1 MFTSRDLGRF
11 LYSLFNVL
19 EVIGIVAAI
28 VIAIIASVVCYHI
41 KPQWM
46 QKRRW
51 LVPVPALVVLF
62 VFLVIPYF
70 LQKERDAQRQQE
82 LQQARAERAAWRKQY
97 YEPAKAR
104 FDQLCQNAG
113 EKIYLTADNVDGI
126 LLLKVRGD
134 DEKYQSNRYNPR
146 KDQMW
151 EDAAVESGWFRNG
164 YIDGFLP
171 YAMHNF
177 QGSSGYKYVDVLQK
191 DNSII
196 RYSGDWQI
204 TIDHP
209 FHIEP
214 NPRHPARY
222 AVTYENDVSWEN
234 RKHWI
239 AGTTIKVID
248 TQTNTLMAEKTMYV
262 FVPELGYSKFE
273 QNPNPWGR
281 GKRCDPDENPYRQR
295 TATFVLKVLFP
306 PSQPQ
311 TEDAK

>member
-1 MFTSRDLGRF
+1 MFTSRDLGQF

-46 QKRRW
+46 QKHRW
-51 LVPVPALVVLF
+51 LVPVPVLIVLF

-82 LQQARAERAAWRKQY
+82 LQQARAERAAWRKQD

-113 EKIYLTADNVDGI
+113 EKIYRTADNVDGI

-134 DEKYQSNRYNPR
+134 DEKYQDNSYNPL

-151 EDAAVESGWFRNG
+151 ENAALPSEFDREE
-164 YIDGFLP
+164 YIGSFLP
-171 YAMHNF
+171 DW
-177 QGSSGYKYVDVLQK
+177 SGVHYDYIDVLQK
-191 DNSII
+191 DGSIT
-196 RYSGDWQI
+196 RYSGDWHM
-204 TIDHP
+204 TDKP
-209 FHIEP
+209 FNQEI
-214 NPRHPARY
+214 NPSHPARY

-239 AGTTIKVID
+239 AGTTIKIID
-248 TQTNTLMAEKTMYV
+248 TKTNTLMAEKTMYV

-281 GKRCDPDENPYRQR
+281 GERCPRESEFEQQ
-295 TATFVLKVLFP
+295 TTSFVKKVLIS
-306 PSQPQ
+306 PSFKPE
-311 TEDAK
+311 TTK

>member
-1 MFTSRDLGRF
+1 MFTSRDLGQF
-11 LYSLFNVL
+11 LYSLFNIL

-46 QKRRW
+46 QKHRW
-51 LVPVPALVVLF
+51 LVPVPALIVLF

-70 LQKERDAQRQQE
+70 LQKEQDAQRQQE

-97 YEPAKAR
+97 YDPAKAR

-113 EKIYLTADNVDGI
+113 EKIYRTADNVDGI

-134 DEKYQSNRYNPR
+134 DEKYQNYSYNPR

-151 EDAAVESGWFRNG
+151 EDAAVESDWFRNG

-171 YAMHNF
+171 YTMRNF
-177 QGSSGYKYVDVLQK
+177 QSSSGYTYVDVLQK

-204 TIDHP
+204 TSNHP
-209 FHIEP
+209 FHTEL
-214 NPRHPARY
+214 NPKFPARY
-222 AVTYENDVSWEN
+222 AVTYENDISWEN

-248 TQTNTLMAEKTMYV
+248 TKTKELMAEKTMYA
-262 FVPELGYSKFE
+262 FVPELGYSKYE

-281 GKRCDPDENPYRQR
+281 GQRCPSENSYEQR
-295 TATFVLKVLFP
+295 TATFILKVLL
-306 PSQPQ
+306 PSSQLE
-311 TEDAK
+311 TTK

>member
-1 MFTSRDLGRF
+1 MFTSRDLGQF

-28 VIAIIASVVCYHI
+28 VIAIIASVVCYHL

-46 QKRRW
+46 QKHRW
-51 LVPVPALVVLF
+51 LVPVPALIVLF

-70 LQKERDAQRQQE
+70 LQKEWDAQRQQE

-113 EKIYLTADNVDGI
+113 EKIYRTADNVDGI

-134 DEKYQSNRYNPR
+134 DEKYQSNRYNPL

-151 EDAAVESGWFRNG
+151 EDAAVESESRREN
-164 YIDGFLP
+164 YIKSFLP
-171 YAMHNF
+171 SRSNVFY
-177 QGSSGYKYVDVLQK
+177 SYVDVLQK
-191 DNSII
+191 DQSVT
-196 RYSGDWQI
+196 RYMAWSKNGSWIVDKQ
-204 TIDHP
+204 TNPHP
-209 FHIEP
+209 
-214 NPRHPARY
+214 RARY
-222 AVTYENDVSWEN
+222 AVTYENDISWEN

-239 AGTTIKVID
+239 AGTTIKIID
-248 TQTNTLMAEKTMYV
+248 TQTNELMAEKTMYA

-281 GKRCDPDENPYRQR
+281 GERCPGEDPYDQK
-295 TATFVLKVLFP
+295 AITFSSKVLIPLNQSKAEFI
-306 PSQPQ
+306 
-311 TEDAK
+311 K

>member
-1 MFTSRDLGRF
+1 MFTSRDLGQF

-28 VIAIIASVVCYHI
+28 VIAIIASVVCYHL

-46 QKRRW
+46 QKHRW
-51 LVPVPALVVLF
+51 LVPVPALIVLF

-113 EKIYLTADNVDGI
+113 EKIYRTADNVDGI

-134 DEKYQSNRYNPR
+134 DEKYQSNRYNPL

-151 EDAAVESGWFRNG
+151 EDAAVESESRREN
-164 YIDGFLP
+164 YIKSFLP
-171 YAMHNF
+171 SRSNVFY
-177 QGSSGYKYVDVLQK
+177 SYVDVLQK
-191 DNSII
+191 DQSVT
-196 RYSGDWQI
+196 RYMAWSKNGSWIVDKQ
-204 TIDHP
+204 TNPHP
-209 FHIEP
+209 
-214 NPRHPARY
+214 RARY
-222 AVTYENDVSWEN
+222 AVTYENDISWEN

-239 AGTTIKVID
+239 AGTTIKIID
-248 TQTNTLMAEKTMYV
+248 TQTNELMAEKTMYA

-281 GKRCDPDENPYRQR
+281 GERCPGEDPYDQK
-295 TATFVLKVLFP
+295 AITFSSKVLIPLNQSKAEFI
-306 PSQPQ
+306 
-311 TEDAK
+311 K

>member
-1 MFTSRDLGRF
+1 MFTPSDLGK
-11 LYSLFNVL
+11 LIVWGGLLGIALVTIIAMA
-19 EVIGIVAAI
+19 IGFKFTARKNRLWVGLL
-28 VIAIIASVVCYHI
+28 IAIAVPYSCISPLVHEL
-41 KPQWM
+41 KRDQ
-46 QKRRW
+46 QK
-51 LVPVPALVVLF
+51 AAE
-62 VFLVIPYF
+62 
-70 LQKERDAQRQQE
+70 KE
-82 LQQARAERAAWRKQY
+82 AEWRKR

-113 EKIYLTADNVDGI
+113 EKIYRTADNVDGI

-151 EDAAVESGWFRNG
+151 EDAAVESDWFRNG

-171 YAMHNF
+171 YTMRNF
-177 QGSSGYKYVDVLQK
+177 QSSSGYTYVDVLQK

-204 TIDHP
+204 TLNHP
-209 FHIEP
+209 FHTEP
-214 NPRHPARY
+214 NPKFPARY
-222 AVTYENDVSWEN
+222 AVTYENDISWEN

-239 AGTTIKVID
+239 AGTTIKIID
-248 TQTNTLMAEKTMYV
+248 TKTNELMAEKTMYV

-281 GKRCDPDENPYRQR
+281 GMRCPAGESEFEQR
-295 TATFVLKVLFP
+295 TVTFAIKVLI
-306 PSQPQ
+306 PSNLSRRLQN
-311 TEDAK
+311 D

>member
-1 MFTSRDLGRF
+1 MFTSRDLGQF

-46 QKRRW
+46 QKHRW
-51 LVPVPALVVLF
+51 LVPVPVLIVLF

-113 EKIYLTADNVDGI
+113 EKIYRTADNVDGI

-134 DEKYQSNRYNPR
+134 DEKYQDNSYNPL

-151 EDAAVESGWFRNG
+151 ENAALPSEFDREE
-164 YIDGFLP
+164 YIGSFLP
-171 YAMHNF
+171 DW
-177 QGSSGYKYVDVLQK
+177 SGVHYDYIDVLQK
-191 DNSII
+191 DGSIT
-196 RYSGDWQI
+196 RYSGDWHM
-204 TIDHP
+204 TDKP
-209 FHIEP
+209 FNQEI
-214 NPRHPARY
+214 NPSHPARY

-239 AGTTIKVID
+239 AGTTIKIID
-248 TQTNTLMAEKTMYV
+248 TKTNTLMAEKTMYV

-281 GKRCDPDENPYRQR
+281 GERCPRESEFEQQ
-295 TATFVLKVLFP
+295 TTSFVKKVLIS
-306 PSQPQ
+306 PSFKPE
-311 TEDAK
+311 TTK